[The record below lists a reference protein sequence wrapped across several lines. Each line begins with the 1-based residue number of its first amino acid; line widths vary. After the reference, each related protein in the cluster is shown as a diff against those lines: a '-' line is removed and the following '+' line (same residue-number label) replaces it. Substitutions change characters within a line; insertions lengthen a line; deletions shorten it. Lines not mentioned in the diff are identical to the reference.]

1 MFDKLFSLE
10 LDYFKLPTPLFDDD
24 MTVSKIRDTLGFF
37 APLILFGLTVG
48 KLVARPPYLVAYVVG
63 FFMNMALNS
72 VAKLWIKEERP
83 EGGRNLFSWEY
94 YVGAEKYGMPSL
106 HAQSDMYSI
115 VFLGLTGG
123 SPEWI
128 LFGLVFYGMTVYQR
142 WSYRRHTISQLI
154 AGTCIGGFLAWTI
167 YHLTKYYLRTQTR

>member
-10 LDYFKLPTPLFDDD
+10 PDYFRLPSPLFDED
-24 MTVSKIRDTLGFF
+24 MTLSKMRDTLGFF

-48 KLVARPPYLVAYVVG
+48 KLAARPPYLVSYVVG

-83 EGGRNLFSWEY
+83 EGGRNLFSWEHY
-94 YVGAEKYGMPSL
+94 SGPEKYGMPSL

-115 VFLGLTGG
+115 VFLSSTGS
-123 SPEWI
+123 SPAWI
-128 LFGLVFYGMTVYQR
+128 IFGLFLYSLTLYQR
-142 WSYRRHTISQLI
+142 WSYRRHTIQQLI
-154 AGTCIGGFLAWTI
+154 AGTGLGATLAWII
-167 YHLTKYYLRTQTR
+167 YGMTQFYLRTQSR